1 MLSST
6 PVRNPYFIPFF
17 TLFESLYFHVST
29 CVRKR
34 IGQETRKEKLMNKE
48 VRRHQQARDNQTEDF
63 KDSLLILL
71 AVVGVFGAVY
81 LILFFAVR
89 KNPSEDV

>member
-1 MLSST
+1 MGRT
-6 PVRNPYFIPFF
+6 GVARGGKDAVYQPPID
-17 TLFESLYFHVST
+17 TH
-29 CVRKR
+29 RKR

>member
-1 MLSST
+1 MCQL
-6 PVRNPYFIPFF
+6 NNA
-17 TLFESLYFHVST
+17 

-34 IGQETRKEKLMNKE
+34 IGQETRKEKLLNKE
-48 VRRHQQARDNQTEDF
+48 VRRHQQAKENQSEDF

-71 AVVGVFGAVY
+71 AVVAVFGAVY